1 MMAPLTGKTVF
12 ITGSSRG
19 IGREI
24 ALICAEQG
32 ANVVIAAKSDQPH
45 PKLPGTIHSVAQEVE
60 DAGGK
65 ALAIKLDVR
74 DEDAVKL
81 AMEHAAE
88 KFGGIDVLVNNAS
101 AISLSRLQD
110 MDVKRF
116 DLIHSIN
123 VRGTLVCSKAAIPYL
138 KKSQNGHIITLSPP
152 INLSS
157 HWLKPYIPYTL
168 TKYGMTLLTLG
179 LAEELKGDGI
189 SATTLWP
196 QTTIATAAIE
206 FALDKELMKRSRTP
220 RIMAEAAL
228 EIIKS
233 ENLQLSGQT
242 LIDETLLRDRGISD
256 FEQFKFDPHAQE
268 LMRDLFLDA

>member
-1 MMAPLTGKTVF
+1 MMARLTGKTVF
-12 ITGSSRG
+12 VTGSSRG

-32 ANVVIAAKSDQPH
+32 ANVVIAAKSDRPH
-45 PKLPGTIHSVAQEVE
+45 PKLAGTIHSVAQEVE
-60 DAGGK
+60 AAGGK

-74 DEDAVKL
+74 DEDTVNL
-81 AMEHAAE
+81 AMQLAADT
-88 KFGGIDVLVNNAS
+88 FGGIDVLVNNAS
-101 AISLSRLQD
+101 AISLSTLQD
-110 MDVKRF
+110 TDVKRF

-123 VRGTLVCSKAAIPYL
+123 VRGSLVCSKAAIPYL
-138 KKSQNGHIITLSPP
+138 KKSPNGHIITLSPP

-168 TKYGMTLLTLG
+168 TKCGMTLLTLG
-179 LAEELKGDGI
+179 LAEELREDGV

-206 FALDKELMKRSRTP
+206 FGFSKELLQRSRTP

-228 EIIKS
+228 VIINS

-242 LIDETLLRDRGISD
+242 LIDESLLREQGVSD
-256 FEQFKFDPHAQE
+256 FERFKFDPQAQD
-268 LMRDLFLDA
+268 LMRDLYLDV

>member
-1 MMAPLTGKTVF
+1 MWWLNTKRQLYPAA
-12 ITGSSRG
+12 S
-19 IGREI
+19 
-24 ALICAEQG
+24 AG
-32 ANVVIAAKSDQPH
+32 AFAAHGAGGNVVVVEPEHDLVIV
-45 PKLPGTIHSVAQEVE
+45 TRVAPRDRVRDRHGAGEVE

-81 AMEHAAE
+81 AMEDAAE

-138 KKSQNGHIITLSPP
+138 KKSQNAHIITLSPP

-179 LAEELKGDGI
+179 LAEELRRDGV

-206 FALDKELMKRSRTP
+206 FALDKQLLKRSRTP

-256 FEQFKFDPHAQE
+256 FEQFKFDPHAQD